1 MLKGITPPLH
11 HHSLLNALGSIHSR
25 YGHAGH
31 LLVEPDPGPAVD
43 TGLAV
48 QVGHAGG
55 AGLEQGREGVQQ
67 CLDLHR
73 LMEGGR
79 CCVLKLFL
87 IVLW

>member
-1 MLKGITPPLH
+1 M
-11 HHSLLNALGSIHSR
+11 
-25 YGHAGH
+25 
-31 LLVEPDPGPAVD
+31 EPDPGPAVD

-73 LMEGGR
+73 LMGGGGGR
-79 CCVLKLFL
+79 CCVVKLFL
-87 IVLW
+87 